1 MAETGENHELP
12 KTPAVAMLVTLGGI
26 SMLSGLLI
34 VTAYQL
40 TKPIIEENQRIAIEA
55 TIAQVIPGAA
65 RQRRFIVRDKNVFP
79 AEEGGAGVVV
89 HAGYD
94 KDGKLI
100 GIASQASAQGYADV
114 ITLLFG
120 YDPEC
125 KCIRGMKVL
134 KNAETPGLG
143 DKIKFDKSF
152 LENFVKL
159 NASLNA
165 DGTALENPIITVKH
179 GAKKNDWEIDAIS
192 GATISSRAVGAALN
206 KAAQALLP
214 RLVPHLETLRK
225 GYPDSPAPQ

>member
-1 MAETGENHELP
+1 MANSGETHELP
-12 KTPAVAMLVTLGGI
+12 RISSIAMLATLGGI

-40 TKPIIEENQRIAIEA
+40 TKPIIKENQRIATEA
-55 TIAQVIPGAA
+55 AIFQVVPGAIK
-65 RQRRFIVRDKNVFP
+65 QRRFVVKDKNVFP
-79 AEEGGAGVVV
+79 SEEGGVGTIVY
-89 HAGYD
+89 AGYD
-94 KDGKLI
+94 KDGKLV
-100 GIASQASAQGYADV
+100 GIASQAAAQGYADV

-125 KCIRGMKVL
+125 QCIRGMKVL

-143 DKIKFDKSF
+143 DKIKFDKPF
-152 LENFVKL
+152 LENFVSL

-165 DGTALENPIITVKH
+165 DGTALNNPIITVKH

-192 GATISSRAVGAALN
+192 GATVSSRAVGTALN

-214 RLVPHLETLRK
+214 QLVPHLETLRK
-225 GYPDSPAPQ
+225 GYPDSPAPR